1 MSTIDHRTTGTL
13 PPLAPGQRLDRA
25 EFHRRYEAMPPGTR
39 AELIGG
45 VVVMS
50 SPVGFAHGQNSANVI
65 TWINLYRR
73 RTPGLS
79 VGDNTST
86 ALDDL
91 GEPQPDALLRILPE
105 CGGQTRTERR
115 LIVGAPELVVEVAD
129 TTRAKD
135 LGAKR
140 EDYRRAGVLEYV
152 AVILEP
158 GRVAWH
164 VRRGD
169 QLVEVPPGPDG
180 LYRSGAFPGLWLD
193 PAALLGD
200 DLDGLIAALERGLD
214 TPEHTAFVA
223 RLAASRGTPP

>member
-1 MSTIDHRTTGTL
+1 MSTIDRRMTGTL
-13 PPLAPGQRLDRA
+13 PPLVPGQRLDRA
-25 EFHRRYEAMPPGTR
+25 EFHRRYEAMPPDTR

-50 SPVGFAHGQNSANVI
+50 SPVGFAHGRNSANVV
-65 TWINLYRR
+65 TWVNLYRR
-73 RTPGLS
+73 RTPGVS

-86 ALDDL
+86 ALDNL

-105 CGGQTRTERR
+105 CGGQTRTEGR

-129 TTRAKD
+129 TTRSTD

-152 AVILEP
+152 AVVLEP
-158 GRVAWH
+158 GRVDWH

-169 QLVEVPPGPDG
+169 ELVEVPADPDG
-180 LYRSGAFPGLWLD
+180 IYRSEAFPGLWLD
-193 PAALLGD
+193 PTALLGD
-200 DLDGLIAALERGLD
+200 DLDGLITTLERGLAS
-214 TPEHTAFVA
+214 PGHAAFVA
-223 RLAASRGTPP
+223 RLAVVRGTPG